1 MEESNE
7 TQSSQSPLP
16 SSEGQAVSPVH
27 LAQEEEG
34 ATKETPHPVFMGL
47 P

>member
-7 TQSSQSPLP
+7 TQSS
-16 SSEGQAVSPVH
+16 EGRAVSPVH

-34 ATKETPHPVFMGL
+34 ATKETATSCLYGASL
-47 P
+47 TQ